1 MTVKQTQFFYS
12 IIFYLISAFGIS
24 LTIIS
29 QIGVSSFNAL
39 NLAIAQELTM
49 KVGTITIFINLLFLL
64 ACWLLDKHRKVKD
77 YLVIVLALI
86 LFGTVV
92 NFFVYYMFSGLF
104 ISTYGIR
111 MLLFIAGVIIAGFG
125 TGQVL
130 RLKTLRFPIEHFCL
144 LLSEMTHQ
152 KFSVYRYSIDVVCVI
167 GSLGLTS
174 LFHLPLFVREG
185 TIISLILLSYMINL
199 SKNLSVK
206 GVYMKLISRFTKKS

>member
-49 KVGTITIFINLLFLL
+49 KVGTVTIFINLLFLL

-77 YLVIVLALI
+77 YLIIVLALI

-111 MLLFIAGVIIAGFG
+111 MLLFIAGVIIAGFIFIP
-125 TGQVL
+125 
-130 RLKTLRFPIEHFCL
+130 KI
-144 LLSEMTHQ
+144 
-152 KFSVYRYSIDVVCVI
+152 IA
-167 GSLGLTS
+167 
-174 LFHLPLFVREG
+174 LF
-185 TIISLILLSYMINL
+185 
-199 SKNLSVK
+199 
-206 GVYMKLISRFTKKS
+206 